1 MGLLKLEK
9 FNFGEIELVDT
20 GKKATAW
27 AAYSRQ
33 LGTMPT
39 VLHSFIQ
46 GRWLLLANWQKKK
59 IISLVLLA
67 SGIIRQR

>member
-20 GKKATAW
+20 RKKATAW

-46 GRWLLLANWQKKK
+46 GGWLLLANWKK
-59 IISLVLLA
+59 
-67 SGIIRQR
+67 